1 MKNFE
6 AICTAL
12 VAVAATHPAGFT
24 YNIETGKLQTSGV
37 AVARKETQNSFGAEG
52 LENVV
57 RFALANRVPCVG
69 GWLDRSTGLYYFDAT
84 EICDTRE
91 EAIQRGREN
100 AQIAVFDISECEEIR
115 IK

>member
-1 MKNFE
+1 MKSFE
-6 AICTAL
+6 SLCTAL
-12 VAVAATHPAGFT
+12 VAVAAQNPDGFT
-24 YNIETGKLQTSGV
+24 YNIKTGKMQREGV

-57 RFALANRVPCVG
+57 KFALANGVPCVG
-69 GWLDRSTGLYYFDAT
+69 GWRDSNTGLYYFDAT
-84 EICDTRE
+84 EICETRE

-100 AQIAVFDISECEEIR
+100 EQIAVFDISECEEIR

>member
-1 MKNFE
+1 MKSIE

-12 VAVAATHPAGFT
+12 VAVAAQNPDGFT
-24 YNIETGKLQTSGV
+24 YNIQEGKLQTTGV

-57 RFALANRVPCVG
+57 RFALANNVPCVG
-69 GWLDRSTGLYYFDAT
+69 GWRDSNTGLYYFDAT

-91 EAIQRGREN
+91 EAIQRGKEN
-100 AQIAVFDISECEEIR
+100 EQLAVFDISECEEIR

>member
-1 MKNFE
+1 MKNLQTL
-6 AICTAL
+6 CTAL
-12 VAVAATHPAGFT
+12 VAVAATHPEGFT
-24 YNIETGKLQTSGV
+24 WNINNGKLQTSGV

-57 RFALANRVPCVG
+57 KFALANGVPCIG
-69 GWLDRSTGLYYFDAT
+69 GWRDGATGLYYFDAT
-84 EICDTRE
+84 EICATRD

-100 AQIAVFDISECEEIR
+100 EQLAVFDISESEEIR